1 MSKPEMNVALVCG
14 PDCDMDTQAIRA
26 ALEYFGARVF
36 MYWVGR
42 PSDFMS
48 VLSGED
54 IYPGTELIILNFHG
68 DEGKFVMPELGE
80 SVYEEGEPRDD
91 FGPAEIRRFAN
102 LDGRTILANGCD
114 LGNAE
119 LAQAF
124 LECGCKTYIGPNDYP
139 DGNAALM
146 FALRFCY
153 ELIQHKKSIR
163 DAYHIARATDDD
175 TTMYQIYEQ

>member
-36 MYWVGR
+36 MYWIGR
-42 PSDFMS
+42 PSDFIA

-54 IYPGTELIILNFHG
+54 IFPDTDLIILNFHG
-68 DEGKFVMPELGE
+68 DEGQFVMPELGE
-80 SVYEEGEPRDD
+80 SVYEEGEPRGD
-91 FGPAEIRRFAN
+91 FGPAEIRRFAKLN
-102 LDGRTILANGCD
+102 GRTVLANGCD
-114 LGNAE
+114 LGNGE

-124 LECGCKTYIGPNDYP
+124 LECGCKTYIGPDDYP

-146 FALRFCY
+146 FALRFGY
-153 ELIQHKKSIR
+153 ELIQNKKTIQE
-163 DAYHIARATDDD
+163 AYHTARATDEE

>member
-54 IYPGTELIILNFHG
+54 IYPGTDLIILNFHG
-68 DEGKFVMPELGE
+68 DEGQFVMPELGE
-80 SVYEEGEPRDD
+80 SVYEEGEPRGD
-91 FGPAEIRRFAN
+91 FGPAEIRRFAK
-102 LDGRTILANGCD
+102 LDGRTVLANGCD
-114 LGNAE
+114 LGNGE

-124 LECGCKTYIGPNDYP
+124 LECGCKTYIGPDDYP

-146 FALRFCY
+146 FALRFGY
-153 ELIQHKKSIR
+153 ELIQNKKTIQE
-163 DAYHIARATDDD
+163 AYHTARATDEE